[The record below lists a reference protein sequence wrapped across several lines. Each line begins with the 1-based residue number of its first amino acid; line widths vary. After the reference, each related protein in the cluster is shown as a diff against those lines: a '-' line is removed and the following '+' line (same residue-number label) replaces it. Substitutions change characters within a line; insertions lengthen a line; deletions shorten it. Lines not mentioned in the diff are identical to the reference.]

1 MVATFDSVSSQAS
14 EWAPV
19 YGRPTASSSDGIDGR
34 KPAVSAHRIDQIED
48 EQRIAPL
55 QSMKMIEVEFDG
67 DDLGDEAELGERGRD
82 GLGADQR
89 IDLVWAVLR
98 RGMHDGDEAAWLQR
112 HQARLRARSVPGRAR
127 P

>member
-1 MVATFDSVSSQAS
+1 MSARVRETDRIEQRRDDRS
-14 EWAPV
+14 
-19 YGRPTASSSDGIDGR
+19 
-34 KPAVSAHRIDQIED
+34 KPAVSAHRIHQIED

-55 QSMKMIEVEFDG
+55 QRMKMIEVEFDG
-67 DDLGDEAELGERGRD
+67 DDFGDEAELGERGRD

-89 IDLVWAVLR
+89 INLVWTVFR
-98 RGMHDGDEAAWLQR
+98 RGMHDGDEAARLQR